1 MIIVILKMVVR
12 PEKKE
17 DLIEIIRGILEPTRV
32 EKGCLDYHLY
42 QDFEDTNAFVV
53 LEQWATQQDLERFV
67 RSNNY
72 RQLLAAMDLLA
83 EPPEVK
89 INAISYTAGLEAIQ
103 ATREGSHNG

>member
-12 PEKKE
+12 PEKRE

-42 QDFEDTNAFVV
+42 QDFEDANTFVV

-89 INAISYTAGLEAIQ
+89 INAISYTAGLEAIK
-103 ATREGSHNG
+103 AVRENGHNG

>member
-12 PEKKE
+12 PEKRE
-17 DLIEIIRGILEPTRV
+17 DLIETIRGILEPTRV

-42 QDFEDTNAFVV
+42 QDFEDANSFVV

-89 INAISYTAGLEAIQ
+89 INAISYTAGLEAIK
-103 ATREGSHNG
+103 ATREGNHDQ